1 MANIV
6 IMPGGFHPFHAGHA
20 ALYNSIKKKYG
31 ASSDIYVAA
40 SDSQKQRPFPFK
52 IKEKLAQI
60 SGVPTGE
67 FVQVRSPFVPK
78 EITDKYDPENDSIVF
93 VRSEKDRNEYP
104 KPGGTKKD
112 GTPGYFQALPKSGS
126 KVGSFKDVGYMDYLP
141 TEEFAGITSATEIR
155 NAWPKLDTEGK
166 GKFVEQIYPHIAGN
180 DKLINNVIKL
190 LDSALTDEIT
200 EGDVVP
206 FKRPDLPENIQQ
218 LVIDW
223 YGDQNRY
230 TKAQLQSKGYK
241 VEVNDHSTNIVVTD
255 KKGREFTVSV
265 DKAMDSLIQQAYRD
279 PEQVDEVKYV
289 SGFMGADGKPTST
302 PTAADYASNKEFQ
315 NMKKKLGDKIPQ
327 PTKRDADGK
336 LSPFKKD
343 KQVDEAFVSPE
354 QLDEGLKEKL
364 AIGILALGLQF
375 SKTNA
380 EEVFVYQD
388 TQGKYV
394 TAYSKEDVP
403 DTSALVYYID
413 TETDEDGNVTIGEK
427 KWLRFPAIATG
438 DAEKLLQFM
447 PTPKPEFIQK
457 AVDELK
463 LAGFFTETF
472 VDPDQ
477 SKQYWNHDS
486 QNVGVGMQIEMP
498 LTDTPN
504 LNGRRQGFNEGEERS
519 IIRDAAINAL
529 VNAFEGHEDEFE
541 SREAIEA
548 NIYSVLSDLDVEDI
562 VDPEMDHHG
571 QRMGN
576 FASGRV
582 IDVVDSSSVIDE
594 VMQQINY
601 FDPTDD
607 RNYVSESLDKIRGMI
622 KETTDEQKSKS
633 VNLHRKLFELFEE
646 ERDNVI
652 KLRGFGKETDKKVVD
667 INKARQEKQAN
678 QERTDNYYSGRRAEQ
693 EELLARLQ
701 AELLNA
707 KQEFSE
713 LEDAK
718 LLPIEMLDTMESI
731 TKLIDYIE
739 NYNPDDNDFTFTEEM
754 VDKLHLK
761 TIQLKEYFGG
771 TRDTSAPKVLRQQT
785 PRREPGSYWN
795 KIDLSETADYIEE
808 K

>member
-67 FVQVRSPFVPK
+67 FVQVKSPFVPK
-78 EITDKYDPENDSIVF
+78 EITDNYDPNKDSIVF
-93 VRSEKDRNEYP
+93 VRSEKDRNEHP

-155 NAWPKLDTEGK
+155 NNWPKLDTEGK
-166 GKFVEQIYPHIAGN
+166 GQFVEQIYPNIAGN

-206 FKRPDLPENIQQ
+206 FKRPDLPDNIQQ

-241 VEVNDHSTNIVVTD
+241 VAVDDHSTNIVVTD

-265 DKAMDSLIQQAYRD
+265 DEAMDSLIQRAYKD
-279 PEQVDEVKYV
+279 PEQVDEIKYV
-289 SGFMGADGKPTST
+289 SGFMGADGKLTST
-302 PTAADYASNKEFQ
+302 PTAKDYASNDEYQ
-315 NMKKKLGDKIPQ
+315 GMLKKGVKMPK

-343 KQVDEAFVSPE
+343 KQVDEAFV
-354 QLDEGLKEKL
+354 
-364 AIGILALGLQF
+364 
-375 SKTNA
+375 
-380 EEVFVYQD
+380 
-388 TQGKYV
+388 
-394 TAYSKEDVP
+394 
-403 DTSALVYYID
+403 
-413 TETDEDGNVTIGEK
+413 
-427 KWLRFPAIATG
+427 
-438 DAEKLLQFM
+438 
-447 PTPKPEFIQK
+447 
-457 AVDELK
+457 
-463 LAGFFTETF
+463 
-472 VDPDQ
+472 DPDQ
-477 SKQYWNHDS
+477 SKQYWNHDA

-498 LTDTPN
+498 LTDKPD

-519 IIRDAAINAL
+519 IIRDAAIDVL
-529 VNAFEGHEDEFE
+529 VDRFEGHEDKFE
-541 SREAIEA
+541 SRAAIEA
-548 NIYSVLSDLDVEDI
+548 NIYHVLSNLNVEDI
-562 VDPEMDHHG
+562 VDPEMEHGG

-582 IDVVDSSSVIDE
+582 IDVVDSGRVIDE
-594 VMQQINY
+594 VLQQINY
-601 FDPTDD
+601 YDREDE
-607 RNYVSESLDKIRGMI
+607 RNYVSESLNKIRSMI

-633 VNLHRKLFELFEE
+633 VDLHRKLFELFEE
-646 ERDNVI
+646 EKDNAI
-652 KLRGFGKETDKKVVD
+652 KLRGFGREQDKPIPD
-667 INKARQEKQAN
+667 INKVRAEKEKE
-678 QERTDNYYSGRRAEQ
+678 QERENNRYSDKRLQQ
-693 EELLARLQ
+693 EEYLKSIQNVLFGLHEEF
-701 AELLNA
+701 AEMEQLGLM
-707 KQEFSE
+707 
-713 LEDAK
+713 
-718 LLPIEMLDTMESI
+718 PIEMKDTFNNV
-731 TKLIDYIE
+731 KDLIEFIE
-739 NYNPDDNDFTFTEEM
+739 NYSPDDDDFPFTEEM

-771 TRDTSAPKVLRQQT
+771 TRDTSAPRVLRQQT
-785 PRREPGSYWN
+785 PRLEPGSYWN

>member
-67 FVQVRSPFVPK
+67 FVQVKSPFVPK

-93 VRSEKDRNEYP
+93 VRSEKDRNEHP
-104 KPGGTKKD
+104 MPGGTKKD
-112 GTPGYFQALPKSGS
+112 GSPGYFQALPKSGS
-126 KVGSFKDVGYMDYLP
+126 KVGSFKDIGYMDYLP

-155 NAWPKLDTEGK
+155 NAWPNLDTDGK
-166 GKFVEQIYPHIAGN
+166 IDFATQIYPSIAGN
-180 DKLINNVIKL
+180 DNLIQNVVKL

-200 EGDVVP
+200 EGDVVS

-241 VEVNDHSTNIVVTD
+241 VAVDDHSTNIVVTD

-265 DKAMDSLIQQAYRD
+265 DKAMDSLIQRAYRD

-343 KQVDEAFVSPE
+343 KQVDEAFV
-354 QLDEGLKEKL
+354 
-364 AIGILALGLQF
+364 
-375 SKTNA
+375 
-380 EEVFVYQD
+380 
-388 TQGKYV
+388 
-394 TAYSKEDVP
+394 
-403 DTSALVYYID
+403 
-413 TETDEDGNVTIGEK
+413 
-427 KWLRFPAIATG
+427 
-438 DAEKLLQFM
+438 
-447 PTPKPEFIQK
+447 
-457 AVDELK
+457 
-463 LAGFFTETF
+463 
-472 VDPDQ
+472 DPDQ

-519 IIRDAAINAL
+519 IIKDAAINAL

-548 NIYSVLSDLDVEDI
+548 NIYNVLSDLDVEDI

-601 FDPTDD
+601 FDPADD
-607 RNYVSESLDKIRGMI
+607 RNYVSESLNKIRGMI

-678 QERTDNYYSGRRAEQ
+678 QEREDNRYSEQRQKQDNYLTSIQEILFGLHEEFADMEQ
-693 EELLARLQ
+693 LGLM
-701 AELLNA
+701 
-707 KQEFSE
+707 
-713 LEDAK
+713 
-718 LLPIEMLDTMESI
+718 PIELKDAFDNT
-731 TKLIDYIE
+731 TQLIDFIS
-739 NYNPDDNDFTFTEEM
+739 NYKDSEDQNDFTFTEEM

>member
-67 FVQVRSPFVPK
+67 FVQVKSPFVPK
-78 EITDKYDPENDSIVF
+78 EITDNYDPNKDSIVF
-93 VRSEKDRNEYP
+93 VRSEKDRNEHP

-155 NAWPKLDTEGK
+155 NNWPKLDTEGK
-166 GKFVEQIYPHIAGN
+166 GQFVEQIYPHIAGN

-206 FKRPDLPENIQQ
+206 FKRPDLPDNIQQ

-241 VEVNDHSTNIVVTD
+241 VAVDDHSTNIVVTD

-265 DKAMDSLIQQAYRD
+265 DEAMDSLIQRAYKD
-279 PEQVDEVKYV
+279 PEQVDEIKYV
-289 SGFMGADGKPTST
+289 SGFMGADGKLTST
-302 PTAADYASNKEFQ
+302 PTAKDYASNDEYQ
-315 NMKKKLGDKIPQ
+315 GMLKKGVKMPK

-343 KQVDEAFVSPE
+343 KQVDEAFV
-354 QLDEGLKEKL
+354 
-364 AIGILALGLQF
+364 
-375 SKTNA
+375 
-380 EEVFVYQD
+380 
-388 TQGKYV
+388 
-394 TAYSKEDVP
+394 
-403 DTSALVYYID
+403 
-413 TETDEDGNVTIGEK
+413 
-427 KWLRFPAIATG
+427 
-438 DAEKLLQFM
+438 
-447 PTPKPEFIQK
+447 
-457 AVDELK
+457 
-463 LAGFFTETF
+463 
-472 VDPDQ
+472 DPDQ
-477 SKQYWNHDS
+477 SKQYWNHDA

-498 LTDTPN
+498 LTDKPD

-519 IIRDAAINAL
+519 IIRDAAIDVL
-529 VNAFEGHEDEFE
+529 VDRFEGQEDKFE

-548 NIYSVLSDLDVEDI
+548 NIYHVLSDLNVEDI
-562 VDPEMDHHG
+562 VDPEMEHGG

-582 IDVVDSSSVIDE
+582 IDAVDSGRVIDE
-594 VMQQINY
+594 VLQQINY
-601 FDPTDD
+601 YDREDE
-607 RNYVSESLDKIRGMI
+607 RNYVSESLNKIRGMI

-633 VNLHRKLFELFEE
+633 INLHRKLFELFEE
-646 ERDNVI
+646 EKDNVI
-652 KLRGFGKETDKKVVD
+652 KLRGFGREQDKPIPD
-667 INKARQEKQAN
+667 INKVRAEKEQE
-678 QERTDNYYSGRRAEQ
+678 QERENNRYSDKRLQQ
-693 EELLARLQ
+693 EEYLKSIQNVLFGLHEEF
-701 AELLNA
+701 AEMEQLGLM
-707 KQEFSE
+707 
-713 LEDAK
+713 
-718 LLPIEMLDTMESI
+718 PIEMKDTFNNV
-731 TKLIDYIE
+731 KDLIEFIE
-739 NYNPDDNDFTFTEEM
+739 NYSPDDDDFPFTEEM

-771 TRDTSAPKVLRQQT
+771 TRDTSAPRVLRQQT
-785 PRREPGSYWN
+785 PRLEPGSYWN

>member
-67 FVQVRSPFVPK
+67 FVQVKSPFVPK

-93 VRSEKDRNEYP
+93 VRSEKDRNEHP
-104 KPGGTKKD
+104 MPGGTKKD
-112 GTPGYFQALPKSGS
+112 GSPGYFQALPKSGS
-126 KVGSFKDVGYMDYLP
+126 KVGSFKDIGYMDYLP

-155 NAWPKLDTEGK
+155 NAWPNLDTDGK
-166 GKFVEQIYPHIAGN
+166 IDFATQIYPSIAGN
-180 DKLINNVIKL
+180 DNLIQNVVKL

-200 EGDVVP
+200 EGDVVS

-241 VEVNDHSTNIVVTD
+241 VAVDDHSTNIVVTD

-265 DKAMDSLIQQAYRD
+265 DKAMDSLIQRAYRD

-343 KQVDEAFVSPE
+343 KQVDEA
-354 QLDEGLKEKL
+354 
-364 AIGILALGLQF
+364 
-375 SKTNA
+375 
-380 EEVFVYQD
+380 
-388 TQGKYV
+388 
-394 TAYSKEDVP
+394 
-403 DTSALVYYID
+403 
-413 TETDEDGNVTIGEK
+413 
-427 KWLRFPAIATG
+427 
-438 DAEKLLQFM
+438 
-447 PTPKPEFIQK
+447 
-457 AVDELK
+457 
-463 LAGFFTETF
+463 F

-548 NIYSVLSDLDVEDI
+548 NIYNVLSDLDVEDI

-601 FDPTDD
+601 FDPADD

-678 QERTDNYYSGRRAEQ
+678 QEREDNRYSEQRQKQDNYLTSIQEILFGLHEEFADMEQ
-693 EELLARLQ
+693 LGLM
-701 AELLNA
+701 
-707 KQEFSE
+707 
-713 LEDAK
+713 
-718 LLPIEMLDTMESI
+718 PIELKDAFDNT
-731 TKLIDYIE
+731 TQLIDFIS
-739 NYNPDDNDFTFTEEM
+739 NYKDSEDQNDFTFTEEM

>member
-20 ALYNSIKKKYG
+20 ALYNSIKNKYG

-67 FVQVRSPFVPK
+67 FVQVKSPFIPK
-78 EITDKYDPENDSIVF
+78 EITDNYDPNKDSIVF
-93 VRSEKDRNEYP
+93 VRSEKDRNEHP

-155 NAWPKLDTEGK
+155 NNWPKLDTEGK
-166 GKFVEQIYPHIAGN
+166 GQFVEQIYPNIAGN

-206 FKRPDLPENIQQ
+206 FKRPDLPDNIQQ

-241 VEVNDHSTNIVVTD
+241 VAVDDHSTNIVVTD

-265 DKAMDSLIQQAYRD
+265 DEAMDSLIQRAYKD
-279 PEQVDEVKYV
+279 PEQVDEIKYV
-289 SGFMGADGKPTST
+289 SGFMGADGKLTST
-302 PTAADYASNKEFQ
+302 PTAKDYASNDEYQ
-315 NMKKKLGDKIPQ
+315 GMLKKGVKMPK

-343 KQVDEAFVSPE
+343 KQVDEAFV
-354 QLDEGLKEKL
+354 
-364 AIGILALGLQF
+364 
-375 SKTNA
+375 
-380 EEVFVYQD
+380 
-388 TQGKYV
+388 
-394 TAYSKEDVP
+394 
-403 DTSALVYYID
+403 
-413 TETDEDGNVTIGEK
+413 
-427 KWLRFPAIATG
+427 
-438 DAEKLLQFM
+438 
-447 PTPKPEFIQK
+447 
-457 AVDELK
+457 
-463 LAGFFTETF
+463 
-472 VDPDQ
+472 DPDQ
-477 SKQYWNHDS
+477 SKQYWNHDA

-498 LTDTPN
+498 LTDKPD

-519 IIRDAAINAL
+519 IIRDAAIDVL
-529 VNAFEGHEDEFE
+529 VDRFEGHEDKFE
-541 SREAIEA
+541 SRAAIEA
-548 NIYSVLSDLDVEDI
+548 NIYHVLSNLNVEDI
-562 VDPEMDHHG
+562 VDPEMEHGG

-582 IDVVDSSSVIDE
+582 IDVVDSGRVIDE
-594 VMQQINY
+594 VLQQINY
-601 FDPTDD
+601 YDREDE
-607 RNYVSESLDKIRGMI
+607 RNYVSESLNKIRGMI

-633 VNLHRKLFELFEE
+633 INLHRKLFELFEE
-646 ERDNVI
+646 EKDNVI
-652 KLRGFGKETDKKVVD
+652 KLRGFGREQDKPIPD
-667 INKARQEKQAN
+667 INKVRAEKERE
-678 QERTDNYYSGRRAEQ
+678 QERENNRYSDKRLQQ
-693 EELLARLQ
+693 EEYLKSIQNVLFGLHEEF
-701 AELLNA
+701 AEMEQLGLM
-707 KQEFSE
+707 
-713 LEDAK
+713 
-718 LLPIEMLDTMESI
+718 PIEMKDTFNNV
-731 TKLIDYIE
+731 KDLIEFIE
-739 NYNPDDNDFTFTEEM
+739 NYSPDDDDFPFTEEM

-771 TRDTSAPKVLRQQT
+771 TRDTSAPRVLRQQT
-785 PRREPGSYWN
+785 PRLEPGSYWN

>member
-60 SGVPTGE
+60 SGVQPGE
-67 FVQVRSPFVPK
+67 FVQVKSPFVPK
-78 EITDKYDPENDSIVF
+78 EITDKYDPDKDSIVF

-104 KPGGTKKD
+104 KPGMTKKD

-126 KVGSFKDVGYMDYLP
+126 KVGSFKDIGYMDYLP

-155 NAWPKLDTEGK
+155 NAWPNLDTDGK
-166 GKFVEQIYPHIAGN
+166 IDFATQIYPSIAGN
-180 DKLINNVIKL
+180 DNLIQNVVKL

-241 VEVNDHSTNIVVTD
+241 VAVDDHSTNIVVTD

-265 DKAMDSLIQQAYRD
+265 DKAMDSLIQRAYRD

-343 KQVDEAFVSPE
+343 KQVDEAFV
-354 QLDEGLKEKL
+354 
-364 AIGILALGLQF
+364 
-375 SKTNA
+375 
-380 EEVFVYQD
+380 
-388 TQGKYV
+388 
-394 TAYSKEDVP
+394 
-403 DTSALVYYID
+403 
-413 TETDEDGNVTIGEK
+413 
-427 KWLRFPAIATG
+427 
-438 DAEKLLQFM
+438 
-447 PTPKPEFIQK
+447 
-457 AVDELK
+457 
-463 LAGFFTETF
+463 
-472 VDPDQ
+472 DPDQ

-529 VNAFEGHEDEFE
+529 VNAFEGHADEFE

-548 NIYSVLSDLDVEDI
+548 NIYNELSDLSVEDI

-582 IDVVDSSSVIDE
+582 IDVVDSGSIIDE
-594 VMQQINY
+594 VLQQINY
-601 FDPTDD
+601 FDPADD
-607 RNYVSESLDKIRGMI
+607 RNYVSESLNKIRGMI

-633 VNLHRKLFELFEE
+633 VDLHRKLFELIEE

-678 QERTDNYYSGRRAEQ
+678 QEREDNRYSEQRQKQDNYLTSIQEILFGLHEEFADMEQ
-693 EELLARLQ
+693 LGLM
-701 AELLNA
+701 
-707 KQEFSE
+707 
-713 LEDAK
+713 
-718 LLPIEMLDTMESI
+718 PIELKDAFDNT
-731 TKLIDYIE
+731 TQLIDFIS
-739 NYNPDDNDFTFTEEM
+739 NYKDSEDQNDFTFTEEM

>member
-67 FVQVRSPFVPK
+67 FVQVKSPFVPK

-93 VRSEKDRNEYP
+93 VRSEKDRNEHP
-104 KPGGTKKD
+104 MPGGTKKD
-112 GTPGYFQALPKSGS
+112 GSPGYFQALPKSGS
-126 KVGSFKDVGYMDYLP
+126 KVGSFKDIGYMDYLP

-155 NAWPKLDTEGK
+155 NAWPNLDTDGK
-166 GKFVEQIYPHIAGN
+166 IDFATQIYPSIAGN
-180 DKLINNVIKL
+180 DNLIQNVVKL

-200 EGDVVP
+200 EGDVVS

-241 VEVNDHSTNIVVTD
+241 VAVDDHSTNIVVTD

-265 DKAMDSLIQQAYRD
+265 DKAMDSLIQRAYRD

-343 KQVDEAFVSPE
+343 KQVDEAFV
-354 QLDEGLKEKL
+354 
-364 AIGILALGLQF
+364 
-375 SKTNA
+375 
-380 EEVFVYQD
+380 
-388 TQGKYV
+388 
-394 TAYSKEDVP
+394 
-403 DTSALVYYID
+403 
-413 TETDEDGNVTIGEK
+413 
-427 KWLRFPAIATG
+427 
-438 DAEKLLQFM
+438 
-447 PTPKPEFIQK
+447 
-457 AVDELK
+457 
-463 LAGFFTETF
+463 
-472 VDPDQ
+472 DPDQ
-477 SKQYWNHDS
+477 SKQYWNHDA
-486 QNVGVGMQIEMP
+486 QKVGVGMQIEMP
-498 LTDTPN
+498 LTDKPD
-504 LNGRRQGFNEGEERS
+504 LRGRREGFNEGEERS
-519 IIRDAAINAL
+519 IIRDAAIEHL

-541 SREAIEA
+541 SRDAIEA
-548 NIYSVLSDLDVEDI
+548 NIYNMLSDLNVEDI
-562 VDPEMDHHG
+562 VDIEMDHHG
-571 QRMGN
+571 QRIGN

-582 IDVVDSSSVIDE
+582 IDVVDSSRVIDE
-594 VMQQINY
+594 VLQQINY

-607 RNYVSESLDKIRGMI
+607 RNYVSESLNKIRGMI

-771 TRDTSAPKVLRQQT
+771 TRDTSAPRVLRQQT
-785 PRREPGSYWN
+785 PRREAGSYWN

>member
-67 FVQVRSPFVPK
+67 FVQVKSPFVPK

-93 VRSEKDRNEYP
+93 VRSEKDRNEHP
-104 KPGGTKKD
+104 MPGGTKKD
-112 GTPGYFQALPKSGS
+112 GSPGYFQALPKSGS
-126 KVGSFKDVGYMDYLP
+126 KVGSFKDIGYMDYLP

-155 NAWPKLDTEGK
+155 NAWPNLDTDGK
-166 GKFVEQIYPHIAGN
+166 IDFATQIYPSIAGN
-180 DKLINNVIKL
+180 DNLIQNVVKL

-200 EGDVVP
+200 EGDVVS

-241 VEVNDHSTNIVVTD
+241 VAVDDHSTNIVVTD

-265 DKAMDSLIQQAYRD
+265 DKAMDSLIQRAYRD

-343 KQVDEAFVSPE
+343 KQVDEA
-354 QLDEGLKEKL
+354 
-364 AIGILALGLQF
+364 
-375 SKTNA
+375 
-380 EEVFVYQD
+380 
-388 TQGKYV
+388 
-394 TAYSKEDVP
+394 
-403 DTSALVYYID
+403 
-413 TETDEDGNVTIGEK
+413 
-427 KWLRFPAIATG
+427 
-438 DAEKLLQFM
+438 
-447 PTPKPEFIQK
+447 
-457 AVDELK
+457 
-463 LAGFFTETF
+463 F

-548 NIYSVLSDLDVEDI
+548 NIYNVLSDLDVEDI

-652 KLRGFGKETDKKVVD
+652 KLRGFGKETDKKEVD

-678 QERTDNYYSGRRAEQ
+678 QEREDNRYSEQRQKQDNYLTSIQEILFGLHEEFADMEQ
-693 EELLARLQ
+693 LGLM
-701 AELLNA
+701 
-707 KQEFSE
+707 
-713 LEDAK
+713 
-718 LLPIEMLDTMESI
+718 PIELKDAFDNT
-731 TKLIDYIE
+731 TQLIDFIS
-739 NYNPDDNDFTFTEEM
+739 NYKDSEDQNDFTFTEEM

>member
-60 SGVPTGE
+60 SGVQPGE
-67 FVQVRSPFVPK
+67 FVQVKSPFVPK
-78 EITDKYDPENDSIVF
+78 EITDKYDPDKDSIVF

-104 KPGGTKKD
+104 KPGMTKKD

-126 KVGSFKDVGYMDYLP
+126 KVGSFKDIGYMDYLP

-155 NAWPKLDTEGK
+155 NAWPNLDTDGK
-166 GKFVEQIYPHIAGN
+166 IDFATQIYPSIAGN
-180 DKLINNVIKL
+180 DNLIQNVVKL

-241 VEVNDHSTNIVVTD
+241 VAVDDHSTNIVVTD

-265 DKAMDSLIQQAYRD
+265 DKAMDSLIQRAYRD

-343 KQVDEAFVSPE
+343 KQVDEA
-354 QLDEGLKEKL
+354 
-364 AIGILALGLQF
+364 
-375 SKTNA
+375 
-380 EEVFVYQD
+380 
-388 TQGKYV
+388 
-394 TAYSKEDVP
+394 
-403 DTSALVYYID
+403 
-413 TETDEDGNVTIGEK
+413 
-427 KWLRFPAIATG
+427 
-438 DAEKLLQFM
+438 
-447 PTPKPEFIQK
+447 
-457 AVDELK
+457 
-463 LAGFFTETF
+463 F

-601 FDPTDD
+601 FDPADD
-607 RNYVSESLDKIRGMI
+607 RNYVSESLNKIRGMI

-633 VNLHRKLFELFEE
+633 VDLHRKLFELMEE
-646 ERDNVI
+646 EKDNVVQ
-652 KLRGFGKETDKKVVD
+652 LRGFGKEADKKVVD
-667 INKARQEKQAN
+667 IGKARQEKQAD
-678 QERTDNYYSGRRAEQ
+678 QERENNYYSERRAEQ

-707 KQEFSE
+707 KQQFTE

-718 LLPIEMLDTMESI
+718 LLPIEMLDAMDSI

-739 NYNPDDNDFTFTEEM
+739 DYNPNDNDFPFTEDLIE
-754 VDKLHLK
+754 KLHLK
-761 TIQLKEYFGG
+761 TVQLKEYFGG
-771 TRDTSAPKVLRQQT
+771 TRDTSAPRVLRQQT
-785 PRREPGSYWN
+785 PRLSPKAFWN